1 MNTFL
6 QIVKLIPAL
15 IELIK
20 EIETVIPQGGQ
31 GQAKLVA
38 IRGIMESS
46 YGGLSDIWPSLE
58 KVIAV
63 LVNLFNTSGVFVKK
77 V

>member
-20 EIETVIPQGGQ
+20 EIECVIPQGGQ

-46 YGGLSDIWPSLE
+46 YGGLNDIWPSLE
-58 KVIAV
+58 KVIGV